1 MNASMETVQA
11 LLAGSDR
18 INQMKAEIVSVIRI
32 VFGFITEKEIGA
44 IRSDKA
50 IFTFEKHGLIFGVC
64 RQKNDLSAGLFV
76 LPLKGCRTE
85 HFSVGWEDSRIPLI
99 FVETVHS
106 FLPDFLSGMCEH
118 FPGLEDRL
126 APLFK
131 ASGK

>member
-18 INQMKAEIVSVIRI
+18 INQMKAEINYFVRTII
-32 VFGFITEKEIGA
+32 GFITESEIREIRKNGRSFLAIEKENIVLSVE
-44 IRSDKA
+44 RLYN
-50 IFTFEKHGLIFGVC
+50 GLIVDVSG
-64 RQKNDLSAGLFV
+64 K
-76 LPLKGCRTE
+76 RTSHYFRLME
-85 HFSVGWEDSRIPLI
+85 ESSYTIPLI
-99 FVETVHS
+99 FVEEVHS
-106 FLPDFLSGMCEH
+106 CLPDFLSGMCEH